1 MKAINNSSTGNEA
14 GSGMIN
20 RIKEI
25 ITNEPEQVKEE
36 SNNSK
41 YLLAL
46 LGIMLLTGVSYY
58 F

>member
-1 MKAINNSSTGNEA
+1 
-14 GSGMIN
+14 MIN

-36 SNNSK
+36 SNNKK

-46 LGIMLLTGVSYY
+46 LGLLLFAGVSYY